1 MKPQTMKLRRVV
13 AIAVVAVAAVALVVL
28 PWLPWPQA
36 MELPAEFTSADP
48 AFGVLT
54 RLALEVD
61 HVCGNGDVAGVESRI
76 TPAFRAELALRLAGT
91 GKSINS
97 RTLRDTRVLIGEL
110 RGQDLRAAHA
120 SADHAVLIFRQRDYG
135 PRARD
140 FLLGVV
146 FAWDGYRFLVHGT
159 RFRALASLDGSEAQ
173 GVRQMAAELLESRHG
188 PR

>member
-1 MKPQTMKLRRVV
+1 MKPMKPSRIVTL
-13 AIAVVAVAAVALVVL
+13 AVVAVAAVVLVVL

-61 HVCGNGDVAGVESRI
+61 HVCSNGDVAGVERRI
-76 TPAFRAELALRLAGT
+76 TKAFRAELAQRLAGT
-91 GKSINS
+91 GKRITS

-110 RGQDLRAAHA
+110 RRQDLQVARA

-159 RFRALASLDGSEAQ
+159 SSRALAALGGSEAQ
-173 GVRQMAAELLESRHG
+173 SVRQMAGELLESRPG